1 MPWRRIRDAC
11 SSGAV
16 EYRGATADDIG
27 PIASLHADSWRRN
40 YRGSFSDAFLD
51 GDVFADRL
59 AEWTERLTTP
69 HRDHHTV
76 VAVDGD
82 AVLGFVHTIFGHD
95 PTWGALVDNLHVAHG
110 LKRSGVGTGLMA
122 RSATAVLARRPVTG
136 LYLWV
141 LDANTAAQAF
151 YAARSGTCEGSEWSV
166 APGGGSILGLR
177 YVWPDPTVLV

>member
-1 MPWRRIRDAC
+1 MPWRRIGDGC

-59 AEWTERLTTP
+59 AEWSERLTAP
-69 HRDHHTV
+69 HPDHHTV
-76 VAVDGD
+76 VAVDGE
-82 AVLGFVHTIFGHD
+82 VVGLVHTVLWHD
-95 PTWGALVDNLHVAHG
+95 PAWGALLDNLHVAHG
-110 LKRSGVGTGLMA
+110 LQRGGVGTGLMA
-122 RSATAVLARRPVTG
+122 RSAAAVLARRPVTG

-141 LDANTAAQAF
+141 LEANTAAQAF
-151 YAARSGTCEGSEWSV
+151 YAARGGTCEGSEWSE
-166 APGGGSILGLR
+166 APGGGAVLGLR
-177 YVWPDPTVLV
+177 YVWRDPTALL